1 MKHFFTTF
9 FTLWVSLY
17 TYGQADLN
25 DFITGQ
31 LSDKSVFLEIDYEAM
46 LDSIDAL
53 NAALSSNETTGSDD
67 TTESDETAEWGVYT
81 YLKASVVGEHAEDE
95 SGWSVALSSDG
106 QILAIGAMKNDD
118 AGNNAG
124 HVRVYQWDLANSE
137 WLQRGV
143 DIDGTSQGDGFG
155 RSVALSADGSILAVG
170 ANGND
175 SFASNSGQ
183 TQVFK
188 WDSGTWQQLGEDIY
202 GEVAGDFSGFDV
214 ALSHDGE
221 TVAIGAPT
229 NGVVANGSARVFS
242 WDEGGAEWLQVGDD
256 LIGEGAGDQFGVS
269 LALSADGTVLAVG
282 ASMNDGTGSNAGHV
296 RVYGLTSSNAWS
308 QLGADLD
315 GEMADDRSGY
325 SVSLSSDGEKIAI
338 GAVKNDD
345 NGIRSGH
352 VKVYEWDASSA
363 AWNQLGANIP
373 GEAAYDWSGWSVALA
388 EDGERVAI
396 SSTYN
401 DDNGTNAGHVRV
413 YQWNGSSE
421 SWEQFGDDID
431 GEGLEDES
439 GWCIDLSSEGDVLAI
454 GSPGNDDNGTD
465 SGHVRVMVAN

>member
-1 MKHFFTTF
+1 
-9 FTLWVSLY
+9 
-17 TYGQADLN
+17 
-25 DFITGQ
+25 
-31 LSDKSVFLEIDYEAM
+31 M

-214 ALSHDGE
+214 ALSMTE
-221 TVAIGAPT
+221 KRLPLV
-229 NGVVANGSARVFS
+229 RQRM
-242 WDEGGAEWLQVGDD
+242 EWLRMVLHECSAGMKGGLNGFKSEMILLVKGQV
-256 LIGEGAGDQFGVS
+256 
-269 LALSADGTVLAVG
+269 
-282 ASMNDGTGSNAGHV
+282 
-296 RVYGLTSSNAWS
+296 
-308 QLGADLD
+308 
-315 GEMADDRSGY
+315 
-325 SVSLSSDGEKIAI
+325 
-338 GAVKNDD
+338 
-345 NGIRSGH
+345 
-352 VKVYEWDASSA
+352 
-363 AWNQLGANIP
+363 
-373 GEAAYDWSGWSVALA
+373 
-388 EDGERVAI
+388 
-396 SSTYN
+396 
-401 DDNGTNAGHVRV
+401 TN
-413 YQWNGSSE
+413 
-421 SWEQFGDDID
+421 
-431 GEGLEDES
+431 LE
-439 GWCIDLSSEGDVLAI
+439 
-454 GSPGNDDNGTD
+454 
-465 SGHVRVMVAN
+465 